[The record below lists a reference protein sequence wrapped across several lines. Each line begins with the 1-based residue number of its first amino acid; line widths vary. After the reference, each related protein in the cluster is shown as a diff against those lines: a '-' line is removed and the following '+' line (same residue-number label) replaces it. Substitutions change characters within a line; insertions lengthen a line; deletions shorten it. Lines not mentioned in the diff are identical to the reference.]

1 MSLHEIAFLTAL
13 LAFSSA
19 GCARRA
25 GTDDG
30 PSRAPST
37 AATTAAQGTAPD
49 PRGKEL
55 YDRYCALCHGK
66 DLTGYAADN
75 APSLVS
81 RTFLESASD
90 DFIAKG
96 IRFGRPH
103 TAMGA
108 YGKQRGGP
116 LEDADVDAIL
126 RLIRARGP
134 KYQAPPT
141 STLKGDPANG
151 SALYDKECAS
161 CHGTEKERKTA
172 LSLFNPELLLSAS
185 PDFLRYAIVH
195 GRPPTPMPAFS
206 PKLTGQEI
214 EDIVA
219 YVVSKSP
226 PRAPEAAPAPPPVV
240 KTADGGPVVINPKGS
255 APKFTLRD
263 QRFVSVDQV
272 KKALDEKRR
281 LVIVDARSP
290 ADWVDMH
297 IPGSISGP
305 YYDDAAL
312 ARIPNDGSWVITYC
326 ACPHHASGEVVDKL
340 RARGFKNLAVLDE
353 GILVWQQRG
362 YPLTVKKKP

>member
-1 MSLHEIAFLTAL
+1 
-13 LAFSSA
+13 
-19 GCARRA
+19 
-25 GTDDG
+25 
-30 PSRAPST
+30 
-37 AATTAAQGTAPD
+37 
-49 PRGKEL
+49 
-55 YDRYCALCHGK
+55 
-66 DLTGYAADN
+66 
-75 APSLVS
+75 
-81 RTFLESASD
+81 
-90 DFIAKG
+90 
-96 IRFGRPH
+96 
-103 TAMGA
+103 
-108 YGKQRGGP
+108 
-116 LEDADVDAIL
+116 
-126 RLIRARGP
+126 
-134 KYQAPPT
+134 
-141 STLKGDPANG
+141 
-151 SALYDKECAS
+151 
-161 CHGTEKERKTA
+161 
-172 LSLFNPELLLSAS
+172 
-185 PDFLRYAIVH
+185 
-195 GRPPTPMPAFS
+195 MPAFS

-219 YVVSKSP
+219 YLMSRSP
-226 PRAPEAAPAPPPVV
+226 PRPPEAAATPPPVV

-312 ARIPNDGSWVITYC
+312 ARIPNDGSWVISYC